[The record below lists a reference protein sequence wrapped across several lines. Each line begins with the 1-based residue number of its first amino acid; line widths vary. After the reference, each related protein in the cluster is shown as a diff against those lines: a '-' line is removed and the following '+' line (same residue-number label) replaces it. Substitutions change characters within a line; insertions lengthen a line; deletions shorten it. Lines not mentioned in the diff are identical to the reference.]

1 MSKETKGKKDNAMT
15 IAIIGLVGT
24 LVAAALGSPV
34 LVELI
39 KNRQATETP
48 PGVET
53 EAPAG
58 NTEAPNIDTPPPSL
72 TEQTLIFS
80 ENFDTEKASGF
91 AFDGGQ
97 WQVGKDKSNKVLE
110 GDSTSVSLGEVARAI
125 FGPSD
130 FGSGIIEFRIRI
142 NQFGNEETANLS
154 FRYTNQSEYSLAV
167 MQDLAMLGYRDSHND
182 WYLEPFSDETSRPF
196 TFEEGVWYLVRI
208 EARGSQF
215 SVFIDNNRLFSAND
229 SRLQKG
235 GLEFALNPGYQAMFD
250 DVQVWELK

>member
-1 MSKETKGKKDNAMT
+1 LI

-24 LVAAALGSPV
+24 LIAAALGSPL

-39 KNRQATETP
+39 KNKQATETP
-48 PGVET
+48 PGIVT
-53 EAPAG
+53 EAPAD
-58 NTEAPNIDTPPPSL
+58 NTESPDINTPPPSF

-80 ENFDTEKASGF
+80 ENFDNEKTSGF
-91 AFDGGQ
+91 AYDGGQ

-110 GDSTSVSLGEVARAI
+110 GDSTSVSLGAVARAI

-130 FGSGIIEFRIRI
+130 FSNGIIEFRIRI

-167 MQDLAMLGYRDSHND
+167 MQNLAILGYRDSQND
-182 WYLEPFSDETSRPF
+182 WHLEPFSDETLRPF

-208 EARGSQF
+208 EARESQF
-215 SVFIDNNRLFSAND
+215 SVFIDNNRLFNASD
-229 SRLQKG
+229 ERLQKG
-235 GLEFALNPGYQAMFD
+235 GLEFALNPGYLVMFD

>member
-1 MSKETKGKKDNAMT
+1 MPKEKKDNSGLT

-24 LVAAALGSPV
+24 LVAAALGSPL

-39 KNRQATETP
+39 KNKQATETP
-48 PGVET
+48 PGVVT
-53 EAPAG
+53 EEPAG
-58 NTEAPNIDTPPPSL
+58 NTEVPDIDTPSPGF

-110 GDSTSVSLGEVARAI
+110 GDSTSVSPGEVARAI

-130 FGSGIIEFRIRI
+130 FSSGIIEFRIRI
-142 NQFGNEETANLS
+142 NQFGNEETADIR
-154 FRYTNQSEYSLAV
+154 FRFTDQSTYSLAI
-167 MQDLAMLGYRDSHND
+167 MQDLAILGYRDSRND
-182 WYLEPFSDETSRPF
+182 WYLEPFSGETSRPF
-196 TFEEGVWYLVRI
+196 TFEESVWYLVRI

-215 SVFIDNNRLFSAND
+215 SVFIDNNRLFSASD
-229 SRLQKG
+229 EHLQKG
-235 GLEFALNPGYQAMFD
+235 GLEFAINPGYLVMFD